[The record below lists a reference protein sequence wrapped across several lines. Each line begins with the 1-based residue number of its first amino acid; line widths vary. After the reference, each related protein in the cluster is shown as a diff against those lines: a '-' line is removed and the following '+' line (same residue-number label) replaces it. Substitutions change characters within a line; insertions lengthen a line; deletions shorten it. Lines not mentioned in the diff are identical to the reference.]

1 MKSVVKGLIL
11 LPVAAVFLC
20 FAVANRHS
28 VTVFFD
34 PLVSN
39 DQDYAVAV
47 PLFVLLILTLM
58 AGVMIGGV
66 ASWLNQSKHRR
77 AARAA
82 RAEADRLKA
91 AAHLPPVR
99 F

>member
-1 MKSVVKGLIL
+1 MKSVIKGLIL
-11 LPVAAVFLC
+11 LPIAVVFLC
-20 FAVANRHS
+20 FAVANRQS

-34 PLVSN
+34 PFVSN

-47 PLFVLLILTLM
+47 PLFLVFILALM
-58 AGVMIGGV
+58 AGVLIGGV

-82 RAEADRLKA
+82 KAEAERLKA
-91 AAHLPPVR
+91 AANLPPVR

>member
-1 MKSVVKGLIL
+1 MKSVIKGLIL
-11 LPVAAVFLC
+11 LPIAAVFLC

-34 PLVSN
+34 PFVSN
-39 DQDYAVAV
+39 DQDYALAA
-47 PLFVLLILTLM
+47 PLFVLIIVALM
-58 AGVMIGGV
+58 AGVLIGGV

-82 RAEADRLKA
+82 KAEADRLKA